1 MVPSTLGLL
10 VFWWILG
17 YYNLLISGGL
27 EEMAAVPKPV
37 LFIIMAVSGIGPLW
51 YIQMLWIF
59 SVLLVWIRRVEKD
72 RLWKLGEKA
81 DVPFLVLFAI
91 VIWGAAQI
99 LNTPMIVVYRFGI
112 YGVGFFVGYFIFS
125 QDEVMERLE
134 KCWLPLAVCAVI
146 LAVVFTV
153 MYWGRPYAEHSV
165 LDTPLCSLFAW
176 IATIAILAFM
186 KKWGNISNT
195 LTRWMAAKSW
205 GLYLFHYLFIAMT
218 AYYLTMYTKLPAVLL
233 YLFVAAAGFAGAY
246 LAYEIIRRIPVLRWI
261 VCGIGGKKK

>member
-1 MVPSTLGLL
+1 MEAGRESRCSISCAVCNCDLGRGSDFKYTNGCGIPFRYL
-10 VFWWILG
+10 WGWI
-17 YYNLLISGGL
+17 
-27 EEMAAVPKPV
+27 
-37 LFIIMAVSGIGPLW
+37 
-51 YIQMLWIF
+51 
-59 SVLLVWIRRVEKD
+59 
-72 RLWKLGEKA
+72 
-81 DVPFLVLFAI
+81 
-91 VIWGAAQI
+91 
-99 LNTPMIVVYRFGI
+99 
-112 YGVGFFVGYFIFS
+112 FVGYFVLS
-125 QDEVMERLE
+125 HDEVMDRLE
-134 KCWLPLAVCAVI
+134 KCWLPLTVCAVI

-176 IATIAILAFM
+176 IAVIAALAFM
-186 KKWGNISNT
+186 KKWGDISNT

-261 VCGIGGKKK
+261 VCGIGGKKNNVCRKSHSASETKSYVAG

>member
-1 MVPSTLGLL
+1 MVYP
-10 VFWWILG
+10 
-17 YYNLLISGGL
+17 
-27 EEMAAVPKPV
+27 
-37 LFIIMAVSGIGPLW
+37 
-51 YIQMLWIF
+51 
-59 SVLLVWIRRVEKD
+59 
-72 RLWKLGEKA
+72 
-81 DVPFLVLFAI
+81 DVMDF
-91 VIWGAAQI
+91 
-99 LNTPMIVVYRFGI
+99 FGI
-112 YGVGFFVGYFIFS
+112 ARMDPQSGKRQI
-125 QDEVMERLE
+125 MEAGRE
-134 KCWLPLAVCAVI
+134 SGRSISCAI
-146 LAVVFTV
+146 CNCDLGRSSDFEHTNGCG

-176 IATIAILAFM
+176 IAVIAALAFM
-186 KKWGNISNT
+186 KKWGDISNT